1 MYFFQ
6 FVGYVYQYIL
16 LQGTFQYI
24 QLSSVISSSM
34 YIFVVWIF
42 FFLFWIECFGG
53 FLPQRSDFLYHVA
66 IVLNVIF
73 PSLLS
78 QTVQFLISNILKWM
92 MIKGPPHPVTF
103 YKHMLKLG
111 ELIVLWNYSL
121 VCKWNCLSRF
131 VAKWVGLQTTAL

>member
-1 MYFFQ
+1 MCINIFYYRVHSSTFNC
-6 FVGYVYQYIL
+6 
-16 LQGTFQYI
+16 LQLFLVLCT
-24 QLSSVISSSM
+24 
-34 YIFVVWIF
+34 
-42 FFLFWIECFGG
+42 FLFFVFFCFLYIDKNNVFGG
-53 FLPQRSDFLYHVA
+53 FFPPRSDFLYHVA
-66 IVLNVIF
+66 IVLNVTF
-73 PSLLS
+73 LSLLS

-131 VAKWVGLQTTAL
+131 VAK

>member
-1 MYFFQ
+1 MCINIFYYRVHSSTFNCLQLFLVLCTFCFLGFFC
-6 FVGYVYQYIL
+6 FLYIDKNNVF
-16 LQGTFQYI
+16 G
-24 QLSSVISSSM
+24 V
-34 YIFVVWIF
+34 F
-42 FFLFWIECFGG
+42 F
-53 FLPQRSDFLYHVA
+53 PQRSDFLYHVA
-66 IVLNVIF
+66 IVLNVTF
-73 PSLLS
+73 LSLLS

-131 VAKWVGLQTTAL
+131 VAK

>member
-1 MYFFQ
+1 MCINIFYYRVHSSTFNCLQLFLVLCTFLL
-6 FVGYVYQYIL
+6 FV
-16 LQGTFQYI
+16 
-24 QLSSVISSSM
+24 
-34 YIFVVWIF
+34 F
-42 FFLFWIECFGG
+42 FFLYRIECFGG

-131 VAKWVGLQTTAL
+131 VAK